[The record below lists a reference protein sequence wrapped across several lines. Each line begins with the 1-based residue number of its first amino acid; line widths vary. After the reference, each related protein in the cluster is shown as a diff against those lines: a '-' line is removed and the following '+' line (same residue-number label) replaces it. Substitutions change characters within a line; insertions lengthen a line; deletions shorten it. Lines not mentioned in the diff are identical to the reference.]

1 MVPTWVLVADGARA
15 RLLALDKAAHAVA
28 EIEDFAN
35 PDARGREPARTRPPR
50 THDRLGDSRHAI
62 EAHTSEREKTLKA
75 FARELTAV
83 LQRGHADHR
92 YEDLILVAPPHF
104 LGTLNAEL
112 DAQVRDCV
120 SLALPKDLTSADT
133 QVILEHLSSR
143 SASMKHSRS
152 SASQ

>member
-15 RLLALDKAAHAVA
+15 RLLALDKATQAVA

-35 PDARGREPARTRPPR
+35 PDVRGREPARDRPPR

-62 EAHTSEREKTLKA
+62 EAHTSEREKQLRA
-75 FARELTAV
+75 FAREITDV
-83 LQRGHADHR
+83 LQRGHAEHR

-104 LGTLNAEL
+104 LGTLNGQL

-133 QVILEHLSSR
+133 RVILEHLPTASTKHAR
-143 SASMKHSRS
+143 SPAAR
-152 SASQ
+152 

>member
-35 PDARGREPARTRPPR
+35 PDARGREPARDRPPR
-50 THDRLGDSRHAI
+50 THDRFGDSRHAI

-75 FARELTAV
+75 FARELTDV

-92 YEDLILVAPPHF
+92 YEDLILVAPPQF
-104 LGTLNAEL
+104 LGALNAEL

-133 QVILEHLSSR
+133 RVILEHLPSR
-143 SASMKHSRS
+143 PTSNHPRS
-152 SASQ
+152 SFPR